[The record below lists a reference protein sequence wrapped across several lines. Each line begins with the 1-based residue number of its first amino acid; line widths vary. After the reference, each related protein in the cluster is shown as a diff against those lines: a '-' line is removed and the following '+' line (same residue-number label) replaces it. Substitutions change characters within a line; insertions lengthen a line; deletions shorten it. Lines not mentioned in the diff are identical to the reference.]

1 MRKKRKLIN
10 NELTLIKIRNYENI
24 IFKELLEY
32 PYLFDEIY
40 LTIERIKSGKFNSS
54 FLLKSFY
61 RLEKK
66 YEKSYLD
73 RLFKKF
79 IEKFEPLYLKYKELY
94 NKEDVSITNLK
105 KYKLERIKIKE
116 KLIELLYS
124 VNIDKKQL
132 LKIIEKSNYLNIYPL
147 DHINKLKEKIAY
159 YKNILVYDN
168 LYLVVYV
175 AKLFGI
181 KNNLED
187 IVNIG
192 VQGVI
197 KAINMVDITMNLKF
211 STYAYN
217 WVQVYVREALL
228 SDQKLIKVPLY
239 LIKKI
244 QKINTIETNYYKEFN
259 QKISNEELSK
269 KLGWS
274 LDVINNLKASDNIKI
289 DSINSLINDTENSFE
304 IFFQDDKNLLDKNL
318 EKDDMYKFL
327 NKKLSFLSDLE
338 KQFVINKYGLFGN
351 TALSEK
357 KLMNLLRVKKDRLY
371 SLEVESLSKLKNNIS
386 EEEFKNLFFN

>member
-40 LTIERIKSGKFNSS
+40 LTTEKIKSGKFNSS

-228 SDQKLIKVPLY
+228 SDQKVIKVPLY

-304 IFFQDDKNLLDKNL
+304 IFFQDDKNLLDKSL

>member
-40 LTIERIKSGKFNSS
+40 LTTEKIKSGKFNSS

>member
-40 LTIERIKSGKFNSS
+40 LTTEKIKSGKFNSS

-304 IFFQDDKNLLDKNL
+304 IFFQDDKNLLDKSL

>member
-1 MRKKRKLIN
+1 MRKKRKLTN

-40 LTIERIKSGKFNSS
+40 LTTERIKSGKFNSS

-274 LDVINNLKASDNIKI
+274 LDVINNLKTSDNIKI

-304 IFFQDDKNLLDKNL
+304 IFFQDDKNLLDKN
-318 EKDDMYKFL
+318 
-327 NKKLSFLSDLE
+327 LE

>member
-40 LTIERIKSGKFNSS
+40 LTTEKIKSGKFNSS

-147 DHINKLKEKIAY
+147 DN
-159 YKNILVYDN
+159 
-168 LYLVVYV
+168 
-175 AKLFGI
+175 
-181 KNNLED
+181 
-187 IVNIG
+187 
-192 VQGVI
+192 
-197 KAINMVDITMNLKF
+197 
-211 STYAYN
+211 
-217 WVQVYVREALL
+217 
-228 SDQKLIKVPLY
+228 
-239 LIKKI
+239 
-244 QKINTIETNYYKEFN
+244 INTSILTVKEY
-259 QKISNEELSK
+259 
-269 KLGWS
+269 
-274 LDVINNLKASDNIKI
+274 
-289 DSINSLINDTENSFE
+289 
-304 IFFQDDKNLLDKNL
+304 QD
-318 EKDDMYKFL
+318 EKDTILYKDNHTVL
-327 NKKLSFLSDLE
+327 K
-338 KQFVINKYGLFGN
+338 
-351 TALSEK
+351 
-357 KLMNLLRVKKDRLY
+357 
-371 SLEVESLSKLKNNIS
+371 LEVVSIFSNPSSTIILDIYKKN
-386 EEEFKNLFFN
+386 F

>member
-1 MRKKRKLIN
+1 MRKKRKLTN

-40 LTIERIKSGKFNSS
+40 LTTERIKSGKFNSS

-274 LDVINNLKASDNIKI
+274 LDVINNLKTSDNIKI